1 MHSFS
6 TWLLGMIYF
15 FSSFFSHLPSHE
27 KRLTVPTMLTL
38 SRIGLAF
45 FVVGAMLVHQWSL
58 ACLLFLIA
66 ASTDV
71 LDGFLAR
78 FYDEKTQLGAA
89 LDPIADKF
97 LVLSIFFTLAFAQSP
112 LFNIPLWFVSIV
124 FVKELILIG
133 GALVVYY
140 KTGSLEINPSW
151 LGKAAMFIQI
161 AFITWLFAC
170 YFFSWVPIK
179 TYYTMLGVMILCALA
194 SLVHYLWMGLRYL
207 LQV

>member
-1 MHSFS
+1 MFYN
-6 TWLLGMIYF
+6 LF
-15 FSSFFSHLPSHE
+15 SFFSYIPEQERRITLPN
-27 KRLTVPTMLTL
+27 LLTL

-45 FVVGAMLVHQWSL
+45 CVVGAMLLHRWSF
-58 ACLLFLIA
+58 ACILFLIA
-66 ASTDV
+66 ASTDM

-97 LVLSIFFTLAFAQSP
+97 LVLSVFFTLAFAQSP
-112 LFNIPLWFVSIV
+112 LFHIPLWFVSIV
-124 FVKELILIG
+124 FIKELILIG

-151 LGKAAMFIQI
+151 LGKTAMFIQI
-161 AFITWLFAC
+161 VFITWLFAC
-170 YFFSWVPIK
+170 YFFSWVPLK
-179 TYYTMLGVMILCALA
+179 TYYTMLGVVILCALA
-194 SLVHYLWMGLRYL
+194 SLVHYLWLGLRYL